1 MNAQSISREQARSKR
16 HARLIVFVVVLM
28 FTAPIAT
35 SWYLFYFT
43 DLSKTRGESHGE
55 MYQPLRQLS
64 DAPLFDPFAEKQIEE
79 HLHGKWTLLYISLGQ
94 CDEACKENI
103 YRMRQIR
110 MAVIRYAD
118 RLQRVWMTDLA
129 DTGMVKNLLQEYQG
143 TKLLDLNRARAVLS
157 LDQFALG
164 EDDDPLQAD
173 HLYVIDPFGNLVL
186 RYRMDTDP
194 VGIIKD
200 LRRLLRN
207 SRVG

>member
-1 MNAQSISREQARSKR
+1 MDNQTAHRDHSSSRRN
-16 HARLIVFVVVLM
+16 ARLIIVVVVLM

-43 DLSKTRGESHGE
+43 DLSKARGESHGE

-64 DAPLFDPFAEKQIEE
+64 DAPLFDPFAEKPGED
-79 HLHGKWTLLYISLGQ
+79 HLHGKWTLLYISHGQ
-94 CDEACKENI
+94 CDEVCKENI

-110 MAVIRYAD
+110 LAVIRYAD
-118 RLQRVWMTDLA
+118 RLQRVWMTDVA
-129 DTGMVKNLLQEYQG
+129 DTGLLKNLLQEYQG
-143 TKLLDLNRARAVLS
+143 TKLLDINRVRNVLS
-157 LDQFALG
+157 LEQFALG
-164 EDDDPLQAD
+164 EDDDPLYAD

-186 RYRMDTDP
+186 RYRMDADP